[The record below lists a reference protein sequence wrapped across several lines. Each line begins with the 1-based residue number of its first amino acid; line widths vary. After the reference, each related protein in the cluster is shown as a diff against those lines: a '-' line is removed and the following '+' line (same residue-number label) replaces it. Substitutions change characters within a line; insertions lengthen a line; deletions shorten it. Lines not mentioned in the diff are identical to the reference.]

1 MSDEKIAKRYY
12 EAKRR
17 AEARY
22 RRVHDYGG
30 DGDIEMLIDHADKAL
45 EMAARTVE
53 EALHPKVRLRADA
66 WPGLRMYL
74 AASIRALRS
83 DGGGR

>member
-12 EAKRR
+12 EARLR

-22 RRVHDYGG
+22 RCDHDYGG
-30 DGDIEMLIDHADKAL
+30 GDDIQMLMDHADAAL
-45 EMAARTVE
+45 EQAAQEIEAAILPAWGQWATVRT
-53 EALHPKVRLRADA
+53 H
-66 WPGLRMYL
+66 L
-74 AASIRALRS
+74 ASRIRALRS